1 MSDRYGRTWVYE
13 SIVGA
18 IPGLSLPDRLAVAV
32 QFVLFEALVLA
43 AAAAYGYWNA
53 VVPGTV
59 AVAVAAAGSA
69 FMLDMGRRVRT
80 LSLPDDY
87 TRLLFGSSVEVVL
100 GVLAYVALVTYL
112 FVVDPRDGATLL
124 EQLFGPSPAAPAVA
138 LALLVLWDVCYRI
151 GTGWWAAVLAAY
163 RELRYSFDG
172 ETAAELRALDSRNV
186 GFALLQLVLVPL
198 LGDQP
203 VLALAVA
210 GHVLAVGSVVA
221 VARFSSS

>member
-32 QFVLFEALVLA
+32 QFVLFETLVLA
-43 AAAAYGYWNA
+43 AAAVYGYWNA
-53 VVPGTV
+53 VVPGTL

-69 FMLDMGRRVRT
+69 FMLDMGRRVRG
-80 LSLPDDY
+80 LSLPDSY

-100 GVLAYVALVTYL
+100 GVVSFVLLVTYL

-124 EQLFGPSPAAPAVA
+124 RRLFGPNPAAPAVA
-138 LALLVLWDVCYRI
+138 LTLLVLWDVCYRI

-163 RELRYSFDG
+163 RELAYSFDG
-172 ETAAELRALDSRNV
+172 DTAAELRALDSRNV
-186 GFALLQLVLVPL
+186 GFAFLQLAVVPL
-198 LGDQP
+198 LADQP
-203 VLALAVA
+203 LLAFAVA
-210 GHVLAVGSVVA
+210 GHVLAVGIVVA
-221 VARFSSS
+221 VARLSSA